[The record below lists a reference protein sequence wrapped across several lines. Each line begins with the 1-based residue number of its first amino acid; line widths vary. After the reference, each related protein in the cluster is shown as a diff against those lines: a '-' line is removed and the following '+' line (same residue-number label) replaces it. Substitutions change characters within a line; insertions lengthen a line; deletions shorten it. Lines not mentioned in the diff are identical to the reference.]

1 MTFFMFGKA
10 HAALPLLCGPIP
22 SRFSSPLFCHHVVRQ
37 IAELRPSHLVGDR
50 KRWSFGQYHTT
61 ASLSRLRTMLSE
73 SSSLPLH
80 AKWPNHAT

>member
-1 MTFFMFGKA
+1 MSPPHESHGSKGMTFFMFGKA

-50 KRWSFGQYHTT
+50 KRWRFGQYPIIVGPKK
-61 ASLSRLRTMLSE
+61 RRRG
-73 SSSLPLH
+73 
-80 AKWPNHAT
+80 